1 MSKNSINARCSLTQ
15 RGALIMGAG
24 LVFVLIGLSRG
35 DGVLSALG
43 LAAFILL
50 SVAYFLAKNN
60 NKGMLVKCQAAHQV
74 YAGNRFPVRVTIE
87 NHRRFVDA
95 FTIQVTIF
103 LPGSGECKLAAPWIA
118 ANSAADVD
126 AFFPLE
132 KRGHSRTLPIT
143 LRSAFPL
150 GLWESV
156 NSLEVAHELI
166 VYPRPLR
173 MASLQLTGMLHDATP
188 SAGSTFGT
196 MHGEI
201 RGLRPWRAGDSF
213 KMIHA
218 AASARSFARGAG
230 LIVAEADPPGFYPKK
245 IAVLFH
251 SYASDRAMI
260 RPEHFEKALSM
271 ACGSL
276 RYLLAQA
283 IPTEWVADFDGWLT
297 HQCDNRLQLA
307 GILEL
312 LAGAKRSKHTELH
325 ELTRAC
331 AMIDSDATLLIIS
344 DMPISLWQHAVPQ
357 RTIKPVIIPVTA
369 IGGNHLTKKSA

>member
-1 MSKNSINARCSLTQ
+1 
-15 RGALIMGAG
+15 MGAG
-24 LVFVLIGLSRG
+24 LVFVVIGLSRG

-43 LAAFILL
+43 LAAIVLL
-50 SVAYFLAKNN
+50 GIAYIVSKNN
-60 NKGMLVKCQAAHQV
+60 NKGVQIKCQAAHQV

-87 NHRRFVDA
+87 NHRRFMDA
-95 FTIQVTIF
+95 FAIQVTIS
-103 LPGSGECKLAAPWIA
+103 LPGASECKLAAPWIA

-132 KRGHSRTLPIT
+132 KRGHSRMLPVT
-143 LRSAFPL
+143 LRSTFPL

-156 NSLEVAHELI
+156 NALEIAHELI

-173 MASLQLTGMLHDATP
+173 MASLTLTGVLHDATP

-251 SYASDRAMI
+251 SYAADRAMI

-271 ACGSL
+271 GCGTL
-276 RYLLAQA
+276 RYLLGQA
-283 IPTEWVADFDGWLT
+283 IPTVWVADFDGWLE
-297 HQCDNRLQLA
+297 HQCDNRAQLA
-307 GILEL
+307 GILSL
-312 LAGAKRSKHTELH
+312 LAGAQRSKHTELH

-331 AMIDSDATLLIIS
+331 SMIDADATLLIIS
-344 DMPISLWQHAVPQ
+344 DMPTQLWQHAVPQ
-357 RTIKPVIIPVTA
+357 RTIKPLIVPITVSSS
-369 IGGNHLTKKSA
+369 NFLTKKSA